1 MNAGKREGKEWPIV
15 IRRGSFTC
23 RVNKL
28 KRTVKGIAFD
38 Y

>member
-1 MNAGKREGKEWPIV
+1 MV